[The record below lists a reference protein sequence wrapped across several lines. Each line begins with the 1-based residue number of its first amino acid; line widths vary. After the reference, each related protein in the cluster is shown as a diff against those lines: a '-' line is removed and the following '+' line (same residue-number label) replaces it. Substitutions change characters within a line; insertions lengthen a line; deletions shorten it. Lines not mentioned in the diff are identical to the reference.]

1 MDSFFQRQAANGL
14 QLTTHPEISHTH
26 TQKKTK
32 KVMKYLMNALPK
44 TNSSPLN
51 MDGWNTFSFPF
62 GARPIFRGYVDLLVS
77 GSVIYLMKPD
87 VFFTKRFP
95 SFPGI

>member
-1 MDSFFQRQAANGL
+1 MAVKLLSGMILNGLKWMLRLLLYTHMDSFFQRQATNGL

-44 TNSSPLN
+44 TNIAPEN
-51 MDGWNTFSFPF
+51 GWLE
-62 GARPIFRGYVDLLVS
+62 Y
-77 GSVIYLMKPD
+77 
-87 VFFTKRFP
+87 
-95 SFPGI
+95 